1 MDCTEM
7 PVYSSRTTNRTSM
20 PGTGSKSS
28 RLVAERIMSRIL
40 KGTQRRFSY
49 INTVTIHIELSARS
63 GILQIIFPIV
73 FRHPR
78 TLDEWLDVT
87 GMIFAKTFPPIN
99 VRTEKEQ

>member
-28 RLVAERIMSRIL
+28 RLVTKRIMSRIL
-40 KGTQRRFSY
+40 ERPQRRFSY

-78 TLDEWLDVT
+78 TLDEWFDVT
-87 GMIFAKTFPPIN
+87 GMIFAKTFPSMDIG
-99 VRTEKEQ
+99 TEIKQ